1 MEQYIIYGSKFE
13 QYFCQLGSVPEIKI
27 VDSKE
32 AAINYIA
39 ERMLGDIK
47 EVLEPSLLKKLME
60 SKNET
65 AFLDYITGEEP
76 DNEFSII
83 TKEDGFFKYSDGSYL
98 LDHPDHSS
106 SEGCEY
112 VLKIAKQEIGVD
124 DSGNPTTELITETG
138 IDFEEIVNA
147 MKKLYSEGK

>member
-13 QYFCQLGSVPEIKI
+13 QYFCQLGSVPEMKI
-27 VDSKE
+27 VNSKE
-32 AAINYIA
+32 AAVDYIA
-39 ERMLGDIK
+39 GRMLEDIK
-47 EVLEPSLLKKLME
+47 EVLEPSLLKKLIE

-83 TKEDGFFKYSDGSYL
+83 TKENGFIKYSDGAYL
-98 LDHPDHSS
+98 IDHSDHSS
-106 SEGCEY
+106 SDGCEY
-112 VLKIAKQEIGVD
+112 VMGIAKQEIGVD
-124 DSGNPTTELITETG
+124 DSGNPTTELITENG